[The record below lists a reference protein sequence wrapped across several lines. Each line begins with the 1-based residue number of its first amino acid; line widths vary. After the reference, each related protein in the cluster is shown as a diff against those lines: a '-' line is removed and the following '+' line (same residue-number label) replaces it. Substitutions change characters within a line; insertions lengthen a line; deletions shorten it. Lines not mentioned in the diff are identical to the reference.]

1 MPPWFVV
8 AATKPLHSNFEF
20 HTLETHPR
28 FIPKKT
34 TQLSNISSFR
44 YTKRC

>member
-8 AATKPLHSNFEF
+8 AALLKLHSNFEF

-28 FIPKKT
+28 FTPKKI
-34 TQLSNISSFR
+34 TQLSNISSFH
-44 YTKRC
+44 